1 MVATFVGSCSPVDFS
16 ACQELTRRFSPAS
29 SRLMGIRSYFQGGR
43 LARMSDG
50 SYCIIR
56 DLGLVKGGKG
66 LKCHRTLLRLTP
78 KGIISKIV
86 EAIIPERWAAAA
98 LRPSLN
104 HSLAASTAQQ
114 TDRAPKSPD
123 RSLSEIPARP

>member
-1 MVATFVGSCSPVDFS
+1 
-16 ACQELTRRFSPAS
+16 
-29 SRLMGIRSYFQGGR
+29 MGIRRYFEGGR

-78 KGIISKIV
+78 KGFASKLAEAVRHVARISTL
-86 EAIIPERWAAAA
+86 ERNGPE
-98 LRPSLN
+98 
-104 HSLAASTAQQ
+104 TA
-114 TDRAPKSPD
+114 
-123 RSLSEIPARP
+123 

>member
-1 MVATFVGSCSPVDFS
+1 
-16 ACQELTRRFSPAS
+16 
-29 SRLMGIRSYFQGGR
+29 MGIRSYFAGGR

-78 KGIISKIV
+78 KGVVSKLIEV
-86 EAIIPERWAAAA
+86 VIPERWAAPFRKKEHEPVSA
-98 LRPSLN
+98 L
-104 HSLAASTAQQ
+104 QG
-114 TDRAPKSPD
+114 
-123 RSLSEIPARP
+123 ARRQS